1 MEGFKKAE
9 EAFSLDA
16 MMKSFFNVQ
25 EKIWKFNQMNMK
37 EIRKIV
43 KTKFLQN
50 SVQIFKIYTVDKMIS
65 FESNKDKKTYLPEFI
80 IIRSNPASNNTTT
93 P

>member
-16 MMKSFFNVQ
+16 MMKSFFTVQ
-25 EKIWKFNQMNMK
+25 EINWKYNYMNMK

-43 KTKFLQN
+43 KTKFL
-50 SVQIFKIYTVDKMIS
+50 
-65 FESNKDKKTYLPEFI
+65 
-80 IIRSNPASNNTTT
+80 
-93 P
+93 

>member
-16 MMKSFFNVQ
+16 MMKSFFNV
-25 EKIWKFNQMNMK
+25 EEINWKYNYMNIK

-43 KTKFLQN
+43 KTKFL
-50 SVQIFKIYTVDKMIS
+50 
-65 FESNKDKKTYLPEFI
+65 
-80 IIRSNPASNNTTT
+80 
-93 P
+93 